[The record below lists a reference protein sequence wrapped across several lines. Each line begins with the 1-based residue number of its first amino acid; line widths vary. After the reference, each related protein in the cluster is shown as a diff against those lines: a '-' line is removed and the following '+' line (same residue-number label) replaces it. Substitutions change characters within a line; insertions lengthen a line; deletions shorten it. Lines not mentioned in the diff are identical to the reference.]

1 MTQSAE
7 APQAQLPADLT
18 VPELL
23 IPTPEPVPSLF
34 SGPVGIYP
42 VVAPARRRIP
52 DTDLWVYPVALG
64 AQRFGRTVETR
75 TAVDMLDRYREA
87 GGNLIDSVDA
97 VVARPSEQLVGAWL
111 KARGCRDDMLLATT
125 VGGGTDFPG
134 IAPAN
139 IRAGVDASL
148 RRLGVERIDLLF
160 LRESPDA
167 PVELEES
174 LGAIDALVRAGKV
187 NEIGA
192 AGFSA
197 ERLFQARVLAA
208 NGLPFFRAVQTPYN
222 LVERLGYESS
232 ISLVA
237 AAQGMAVFPSSPL
250 AHGTLAGSPRANDSF
265 PEDSRPGR
273 VTNQLNRRAHR
284 IFVVL
289 DRIAGEYGVSAPTV
303 ALAWLLTKRGV
314 VAPVTGAR
322 SIMELHS
329 IMGAP
334 RVTLTRAD
342 MLDLDRA
349 SV

>member
-1 MTQSAE
+1 MSQSVE
-7 APQAQLPADLT
+7 TSQPQAPAELT
-18 VPELL
+18 APELL
-23 IPTPEPVPSLF
+23 ISAPEPIPTPF

-42 VVAPARRRIP
+42 VVAPARRHVA
-52 DTDLWVYPVALG
+52 DTELQVYPVALG

-87 GGNLIDSVDA
+87 GGNLIDTVDA
-97 VVARPSEQLVGAWL
+97 VLTRPSEELVGAWL
-111 KARGCRDDMLLATT
+111 KARGCRDDMVLATT
-125 VGGGTDFPG
+125 VGGGADFPG

-139 IRAGVDASL
+139 IRGGVDASL
-148 RRLGVERIDLLF
+148 RRLGVDRIDILF
-160 LRESPDA
+160 LRESAEA

-174 LGAIDALVRAGKV
+174 LGAIESLVRAGKV
-187 NEIGA
+187 REIGA

-197 ERLFQARVLAA
+197 ERLFEARVLAA

-222 LVERLGYESS
+222 LVERVGFESGV
-232 ISLVA
+232 SLVA

-250 AHGTLAGSPRANDSF
+250 AHGTLAGGPRANDSF
-265 PEDSRPGR
+265 PEDTRPGR
-273 VTNQLNRRAHR
+273 ITHQLNRRAHR
-284 IFVVL
+284 IFAVL
-289 DRIAGEYGVSAPTV
+289 ERIAGDHGVTAPTV

-322 SIMELHS
+322 SIAELHS

-334 RVTLTRAD
+334 RVHLTRGD